1 MGIGQLLYGGQQP
14 RKAGVLG
21 VATLS
26 RRETLIAAGSS
37 GVAMSFAPRGA
48 RANEIADVVVVGAG
62 LSGLNAALL
71 LEEQGLSVIVVEGRT
86 RPGGR
91 LYTFDD
97 VPGKPD
103 GGGSGIGR
111 GYARLVDTAQKLGV
125 PLDPQRARTELAR
138 DDSLIALKGQLIL
151 PNAWASHALNPYVGA
166 DRSVMPWLMAFQ
178 ALRSPNP
185 LPEAAAWRDPAF
197 ASSDVSVANYLTAKG
212 WTPTQI
218 QMAYATNPSYGNSG
232 HDLTALMW
240 FHIFKN
246 AELMAGVGG
255 GAMAARGGNQRIPE
269 AMARAVKGQVHY
281 GKTAVRIN
289 SDDNGASVITSD
301 GSAYRG
307 KALVCAL
314 PFSAARLIRFEPAP
328 PLLQQDA
335 IDTLAYNKV
344 HQIHFMPT
352 RKFWEADGLP
362 PSMWTDTLAG
372 RFIGLRYGAVP
383 AGAPANA
390 KAEITTFLSFANGF
404 AADRRDRLG
413 AAGATA
419 AVLEELARLR
429 PSTRGALRVVKVH
442 SWGADP
448 FAGGAYACWQPGQI
462 TRYAN
467 ELAKPLGR
475 IHFAGEHTAAIARGM
490 EGAMESGERAA
501 LEVLEMVG

>member
-1 MGIGQLLYGGQQP
+1 MT
-14 RKAGVLG
+14 A
-21 VATLS
+21 LS
-26 RRETLIAAGSS
+26 RRDALLTASSATLVGAL
-37 GVAMSFAPRGA
+37 APTGA
-48 RANEIADVVVVGAG
+48 RSNEVADVVVVGAG

-71 LEEQGLSVIVVEGRT
+71 LEEQGLRVVVVEGRT

-91 LYTFDD
+91 LFTFDD

-151 PNAWASHALNPYVGA
+151 PDAWAGHTLNPYVGT
-166 DRSVMPWLMAFQ
+166 DRSVMPWLMSFQ
-178 ALRSPNP
+178 ALRTGNP

-197 ASSDVSVANYLTAKG
+197 ASSDISVANYLSAKG
-212 WTPTQI
+212 WTAAQI
-218 QMAYATNPSYGNSG
+218 QLAYATNPSYGNSG
-232 HDLTALMW
+232 QDLTALIW

-246 AELMAGVGG
+246 AELMAGTGG
-255 GAMAARGGNQRIPE
+255 GALAARGGNQRIPE
-269 AMARAVKGQVHY
+269 AMARTVKGQIHY
-281 GKTAVRIN
+281 GKTATRISGD
-289 SDDNGASVITSD
+289 SDGASVTTSD
-301 GSAYRG
+301 GSIFRG
-307 KALVCAL
+307 KALVCAM
-314 PFSAARLIRFEPAP
+314 PFSAARLVRFDPAP

-344 HQIHFMPT
+344 HQIHFVPT
-352 RKFWEADGLP
+352 AKFWEADGLP
-362 PSMWTDTLAG
+362 PSMWTDGLAG
-372 RFIGLRYGAVP
+372 RFIGLRYGLTGSTP
-383 AGAPANA
+383 ATAKPA
-390 KAEITTFLSFANGF
+390 ITTFLSFANGF

-419 AVLEELARLR
+419 AVLDELARLR

-467 ELAKPLGR
+467 ELAKPHGR
-475 IHFAGEHTAAIARGM
+475 IFFAGEHTAAIARGM

-501 LEVLEMVG
+501 FEVLEMVG

>member
-1 MGIGQLLYGGQQP
+1 M
-14 RKAGVLG
+14 V
-21 VATLS
+21 TLS
-26 RRETLIAAGSS
+26 RRDALLTAGSTALAAS
-37 GVAMSFAPRGA
+37 VRPSGA
-48 RANEIADVVVVGAG
+48 RANEIADVVIVGAG

-91 LYTFDD
+91 LFTFDD

-111 GYARLVDTAQKLGV
+111 GYARLVDTATKLGV
-125 PLDPQRARTELAR
+125 LLDPQRARTELAR

-151 PNAWASHALNPYVGA
+151 PDAWASHTLNPYVGT
-166 DRSVMPWLMAFQ
+166 DRSTMPWLMSFQ
-178 ALRSPNP
+178 ALRTGNP

-197 ASSDVSVANYLTAKG
+197 ASSDISVANYLTAKG
-212 WTPTQI
+212 WTAAQI
-218 QMAYATNPSYGNSG
+218 QLAYATNPSYGNSG
-232 HDLTALMW
+232 QDLTALMW

-246 AELMAGVGG
+246 AELMAGTGG

-269 AMARAVKGQVHY
+269 AMARALKGQIHY
-281 GKTAVRIN
+281 GETAVRI
-289 SDDNGASVITSD
+289 SGDDSGASVTTSD
-301 GSAYRG
+301 GGVYRG

-314 PFSAARLIRFEPAP
+314 PFSAARLIRFDPAP

-344 HQIHFMPT
+344 HQIHFIPT
-352 RKFWEADGLP
+352 RKFWEVDGLP
-362 PSMWTDTLAG
+362 PSMWTDGLAG
-372 RFIGLRYGAVP
+372 RFVGLRYGAVP
-383 AGAPANA
+383 AGAPATSKPA
-390 KAEITTFLSFANGF
+390 ITTFLSFANGF

-413 AAGATA
+413 PAGATA
-419 AVLEELARLR
+419 AVLDELARLR
-429 PSTRGALRVVKVH
+429 PSTRGALRVAKVH

-467 ELAKPLGR
+467 ELAKPHGR